1 MEPAYYFLDPAFL
14 CTSNVEEYRN
24 SKHLEIFTHFY
35 NRIKEIDRKL
45 FPEGHKDS
53 FFKIPFD
60 MDLIY
65 NCQSNPPSTDPELSR
80 LFYKT
85 FNIIS
90 GRHIIECNIN
100 LDIDVLEEIYTN
112 SGIPIKILSDF
123 NEFLELCRSNRNS
136 DCICKNIITPTPIL
150 LSSNTNFNDTTN
162 FTPFTN
168 PDNIYHHIPLLKLFP
183 QNDDSIEIKGR
194 KLRLIFEIGII
205 KRGFDVI
212 TIVNNYCSHS
222 IDELI
227 IKNDPLDK
235 IISFQNEFWDCDLL
249 YLDDDRFKLRVIEV
263 LTELLITPESLNNR
277 RHILEHEFIYING
290 VKKRLDQIYIFQSY
304 KIGGCMIYPRIR
316 FKILNN
322 KLYLKEIID
331 PH

>member
-1 MEPAYYFLDPAFL
+1 MEPAYFFLDPAFL

-24 SKHLEIFTHFY
+24 SKHLEIFTQFY

-45 FPEGHKDS
+45 FPEGRTDS

-65 NCQSNPPSTDPELSR
+65 NCLSNPPSTDPALSR

-90 GRHIIECNIN
+90 GRHINECNN
-100 LDIDVLEEIYTN
+100 TLDVEILEEIYTN
-112 SGIPIKILSDF
+112 SGIPIEILSDF
-123 NEFLELCRSNRNS
+123 NNFLELCRNNRNL
-136 DCICKNIITPTPIL
+136 DCICKNIIKPTPIL
-150 LSSNTNFNDTTN
+150 LSSNTIFNDTTS

-168 PDNIYHHIPLLKLFP
+168 PNDIYHNIPLLKLFP
-183 QNDDSIEIKGR
+183 QIDESIEIKGR
-194 KLRLIFEIGII
+194 KLRVIFEIGII
-205 KRGFDVI
+205 KRGYDVS
-212 TIVNNYCSHS
+212 TIVNNYCSHP

-227 IKNDPLDK
+227 LKNDPLEK
-235 IISFQNEFWDCDLL
+235 IISIQNEFWDCDLL
-249 YLDDDRFKLRVIEV
+249 YLDDDGYKLRIIDV

-277 RHILEHEFIYING
+277 RHKLDYEFIIIDG
-290 VKKRLDQIYIFQSY
+290 VRKKLDQIDVFQSY
-304 KIGGCMIYPRIR
+304 KIGNSMIYPRIR

-322 KLYLKEIID
+322 KLHLKEIID
-331 PH
+331 PY